1 MEKKC
6 LEIGIKCLHQI
17 LIPTKNVSPTENK
30 CLAYVCRQYQ
40 RHNRHNPPANTPY
53 SLLSPISYC
62 TTKIFIVGCHTHS
75 FTTLSQ
81 PQPTCNQRRPT
92 KNDEM
97 PIRHR
102 RLFFWPDKVSCL
114 IVVLLVLAALTPHRP
129 SSAYPSA
136 AAQQSATISTGG
148 PLR

>member
-53 SLLSPISYC
+53 Y
-62 TTKIFIVGCHTHS
+62 TTNIFGPLKTRYLFAIVGSRQFYSAPPSRASHCSHHA
-75 FTTLSQ
+75 
-81 PQPTCNQRRPT
+81 
-92 KNDEM
+92 
-97 PIRHR
+97 RH
-102 RLFFWPDKVSCL
+102 
-114 IVVLLVLAALTPHRP
+114 P
-129 SSAYPSA
+129 SSRFFFSPHMASA
-136 AAQQSATISTGG
+136 RSAHPRHHSSIHSATTTPTHDAATPPRLSTRIGSIRLLL
-148 PLR
+148 PP